1 MSTQRTWHT
10 RRITTVTVEFGD
22 AHFRLSRIMTIPS
35 ALEFAPPRTG
45 DHVLWK
51 TLKATPRIMTTPWV
65 LDSPRCEG
73 CAKTLDLTHS
83 ENTLNLALVHPASS
97 YSDMHVSFRCRF
109 CAEAMEL
116 TPLENKDHELFSLFC
131 RPSAKLHCSEARDTP
146 VGFGNFR

>member
-1 MSTQRTWHT
+1 
-10 RRITTVTVEFGD
+10 
-22 AHFRLSRIMTIPS
+22 MTIPS

-83 ENTLNLALVHPASS
+83 ENTLNLALSTQPHPTLTCMFLSAV
-97 YSDMHVSFRCRF
+97 DF
-109 CAEAMEL
+109 APEAMEL